1 MNVVT
6 DVEIRSTRRNV
17 SQTGVKGKVC
27 CHNNSRT
34 VLLSGVPLGWF
45 LRVSI
50 PTAAI
55 CFRRASSSSTPLSSN
70 RSLTFAVL
78 LFYTFAK
85 LSFSVFAVIQCSV
98 HARPQDF
105 KVLQW
110 TMLYCFTDNGL
121 SGGLVPWIC
130 LAFVKWKTGSSIAMK
145 PLIISIGGVGLWM
158 TKCKNEFSTAKW
170 FLLSPLLFE

>member
-85 LSFSVFAVIQCSV
+85 LSFSMFAVIQCSV

-105 KVLQW
+105 KVLHERCFIVSQ
-110 TMLYCFTDNGL
+110 TMDCQADWYR
-121 SGGLVPWIC
+121 
-130 LAFVKWKTGSSIAMK
+130 GSVM
-145 PLIISIGGVGLWM
+145 PRF
-158 TKCKNEFSTAKW
+158 C
-170 FLLSPLLFE
+170 